1 MSKESEKIYMAERTA
16 EECRLMLAEYWAK
29 ESGFEF
35 KLDEHSKPVYFFKLK
50 PKVTSHFPD
59 ITDSNWLDEI
69 EDMLIDK
76 RIIREIF
83 ISRHNPEYWRV
94 VFDIWLNDVID
105 KVEAIVPTLELA
117 LARCL
122 CKVIEE
128 VNNCEV

>member
-1 MSKESEKIYMAERTA
+1 MAERTA

-69 EDMLIDK
+69 EDMLRKHRRLLEAKLTWCFDQVSFLYVLRFAWDIDK
-76 RIIREIF
+76 DNRIACMKKGQGKTR
-83 ISRHNPEYWRV
+83 N
-94 VFDIWLNDVID
+94 
-105 KVEAIVPTLELA
+105 LA
-117 LARCL
+117 RARCL

-128 VNNCEV
+128 GE